1 MILCIDIGNTN
12 IKYGVF
18 DGERLIASFRV
29 ASKRSSTADEY
40 GVIVRDL
47 LLSASIDREMIDGV
61 IMSSVIPQLNY
72 TMEHMCEYYL
82 GRKPLVVGPGIRT
95 GINLIVDNPREVG
108 ADRIV
113 NSVAAY
119 KLYGGKKPVICI
131 DFGTATTFNVIGR
144 HGELLGG
151 VIAPGIKGSLDSL
164 VNGTAKLPNI
174 ELELPG
180 RVICRDTVTNMQA
193 GLLYGF
199 AGLVDGI
206 VARIRR
212 ELGVKKNEC
221 VVVATGGLG
230 TIIAEE
236 SDIDITDRTLTLVGL
251 RMLYEMNCEVK
262 EKSYDDDYLKVRN
275 HVEEKYLRD
284 AMRVAITLGTV
295 SISILQ
301 RRLGIGYPRAGKI
314 IDELE
319 SRRYISG
326 VNDEHK
332 REILMTKDEFEKV
345 FGEKF

>member
-18 DGERLIASFRV
+18 DCERLVASFRV

-82 GRKPLVVGPGIRT
+82 GRKPLVVGPGIKT

-262 EKSYDDDYLKVRN
+262 EKSYDDDYLKAHN

-284 AMRVAITLGTV
+284 AMRIAITQGTV

-301 RRLGIGYPRAGKI
+301 RRLGIGYSRAGKI

-319 SRRYISG
+319 SRGYISE